1 MTYQLLSDTGGS
13 CGTFA
18 AYTSALQ
25 HALHAAQTLHHTDS
39 PPTKSTGTTSH
50 ESYKSH
56 TR

>member
-25 HALHAAQTLHHTDS
+25 HALHAAQTLHHTYSIIDLDD
-39 PPTKSTGTTSH
+39 GEEIIMVGDH
-50 ESYKSH
+50 AH
-56 TR
+56 